1 MTINLEERYAIAPS
15 EEATDLGSDE
25 AARVSFTLVHS
36 TISSAQI
43 IAVLN
48 LLDTASHRRRKHQ
61 LETTSTPFDLKAYNS
76 TVTQIDKISTR
87 FNENIAGSS
96 LSPRYFLLHNRMG
109 NSTHSFK
116 CNLRR
121 HNQLATSNSIYL
133 IAGSRSSYYGRGS
146 PSSEEISA
154 GYQRDYRLSVISRL
168 LCGAARGEISIVDL
182 ERPFPTDSRSRVE
195 HIVTPCGAA
204 CLHKSLITY
213 CQWYPQDTSTFISSD
228 RVGKE
233 EHDRPKQ
240 GVQSLMERRHNHLL
254 CLLILWDANKS
265 EVVDEYFF
273 DNEITEMHWSNAF
286 IRNPL
291 IAVANLTSNV
301 TLIDP
306 RSGDSSQNLR
316 WPDERVSSVRWS
328 LENGNILTTG
338 CVRGNIV
345 VWDVRSSRSNLMT
358 VTPSSRFSYH
368 RKDSGAQ
375 CITGLRF
382 SKDGLYLVSLSLSH
396 TFTVWRAHTMEI
408 INHVSLP
415 REYTTKI
422 ASSIRFDIFSD
433 DGILRTCMPMGD
445 EVLILTLDK
454 KNHENFRVLLMG
466 HFQRV
471 IACIYRQKY
480 NQVISSGNDRMI
492 HVWSP
497 DMDEQLP
504 DQQLEKVF
512 RLQEDQWSDEEGPSH
527 I

>member
-1 MTINLEERYAIAPS
+1 M
-15 EEATDLGSDE
+15 
-25 AARVSFTLVHS
+25 
-36 TISSAQI
+36 IS
-43 IAVLN
+43 N
-48 LLDTASHRRRKHQ
+48 KHRRRKHQ

-121 HNQLATSNSIYL
+121 HVIEKRMKYLRISWRHQIPFTSSLA
-133 IAGSRSSYYGRGS
+133 AGVHTMDVDPVDNRY
-146 PSSEEISA
+146 
-154 GYQRDYRLSVISRL
+154 L

-228 RVGKE
+228 RVGKV
-233 EHDRPKQ
+233 K
-240 GVQSLMERRHNHLL
+240 
-254 CLLILWDANKS
+254 LWDANKS